1 MLFNLLLNKVDK
13 LYKTEILSEF
23 NGDTVIPVLNYDEFK
38 LFQKNGKVDENKYLI
53 YFGI

>member
-23 NGDTVIPVLNYDEFK
+23 NGDTVMPAINYDEFK
-38 LFQKNGKVDENKYLI
+38 LISKKSVR
-53 YFGI
+53 